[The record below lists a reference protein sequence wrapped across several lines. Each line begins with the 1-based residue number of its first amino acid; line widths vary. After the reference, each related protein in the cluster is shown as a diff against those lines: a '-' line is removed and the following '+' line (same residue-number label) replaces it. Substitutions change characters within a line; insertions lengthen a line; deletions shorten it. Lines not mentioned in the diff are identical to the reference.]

1 MVINEDTSASNCPAY
16 LETFPEPGNE
26 ACQSLGFPH
35 SDNPTYRDLA
45 RKAGPRFR
53 ETDALI
59 GTNRRISVWAAVKHD
74 VLGGRSSFVNLKP
87 TQKSERV
94 NSPLLRYLGWATFG
108 VMTAAVV
115 RMIITS

>member
-1 MVINEDTSASNCPAY
+1 MGEYSPKLQIRPVRPQGHIPIR
-16 LETFPEPGNE
+16 
-26 ACQSLGFPH
+26 
-35 SDNPTYRDLA
+35 TYRDLA

-74 VLGGRSSFVNLKP
+74 VLGGRPSFVNLKP

-115 RMIITS
+115 RRIGPEQE